1 MACKICQRNFAEDRV
16 EKHEEICKKTQEKD
30 KKRKAFD
37 MTKKRVAGTDAA
49 KFVKSASQ
57 LKAKEAKVSSNSS
70 VLTMIFIE
78 LLLQRSKAKV

>member
-1 MACKICQRNFAEDRV
+1 M